1 VRTLIAVIGLLVLVG
16 LVGGGIFMIARET
29 GEASVALQSTD
40 VRTAQKRR
48 VFGRRAG
55 ATEDEGWKTLA
66 GTPMPSSGVS
76 GAAGARDRATGG
88 SRSGSGRGSAGSPA
102 GGSPEDRYRPDEVLA
117 ANPPAGFDEAVSA
130 LGFQVREIS
139 DLRYLGLRL
148 YRLRT
153 PPRTTVPAAV
163 QALRGRFPGTIA
175 DANHLY
181 EVTAGLA
188 LPESYARALIGW
200 RSAPADCG
208 RGVRLGMIDT
218 GVELQHP
225 ALNGADI
232 DYRIFNNPGRSPAPP
247 DHGTA
252 IASMMVGK
260 PAKGK
265 GWGGLLPG
273 ARLIAANIFEIEDS
287 GAMLGSASGFLKAI
301 DWMAESHVHAVNM
314 SIAGPDNQVVRLA
327 MGRARWRGLIMVA
340 AAGNN
345 GSTAE
350 PAYPAAY
357 PDVIAVTAIDAE
369 KHVYKYANRG
379 GYIDFAAPGVRI
391 WTASPGGGRYQSG
404 TSFASPYVSVLSAL
418 AVAEGQR
425 PQPDN
430 IRALLQED
438 VIDLGAPGRDSTFG
452 WGLVGTEARCGEV
465 NGETHG

>member
-1 VRTLIAVIGLLVLVG
+1 VRTLIAVIGIVVLVG
-16 LVGGGIFMIARET
+16 LVGGGIFMIDRAT
-29 GEASVALQSTD
+29 GEAEVALQSTD
-40 VRTAQKRR
+40 VRAAQKRR

-66 GTPMPSSGVS
+66 GTPMPSSVS
-76 GAAGARDRATGG
+76 EAADTRDPAAGG
-88 SRSGSGRGSAGSPA
+88 SRRGSGRSSGRSSA
-102 GGSPEDRYRPDEVLA
+102 GGSPEDRYRPGEVLA
-117 ANPPAGFDEAVSA
+117 ANPPVGFDEAVSA
-130 LGFQVREIS
+130 LGFQVREIAE
-139 DLRYLGLRL
+139 LRQLDLRL

-181 EVTAGLA
+181 EVTGGLA
-188 LPESYARALIGW
+188 MPESYARTVIGW
-200 RSAPADCG
+200 HSAPADCG
-208 RGVRLGMIDT
+208 RGIRLGMIDT
-218 GVELQHP
+218 GVELGHP
-225 ALNGADI
+225 ALSGADI
-232 DYRIFNNPGRSPAPP
+232 DYRIFNNPSRSPAPA

-273 ARLIAANIFEIEDS
+273 ARLSAANIFEITES
-287 GAMLGSASGFLKAI
+287 GKMLGSAGGFLRAI
-301 DWMAESHVHAVNM
+301 DWMAESRVQAVNM
-314 SIAGPDNQVVRLA
+314 SIAGPDNQIVRLA
-327 MGRARWRGLIMVA
+327 MERARWRGLIMVA

-357 PDVIAVTAIDAE
+357 PDVIAVTAVDAE
-369 KHVYKYANRG
+369 KHIYKYANRG
-379 GYIDFAAPGVRI
+379 GYIDFSAPGVRI

-404 TSFASPYVSVLSAL
+404 TSFASPYVSVLAAL
-418 AVAEGQR
+418 AVADGQR

-430 IRALLQED
+430 IRALLQKD

-452 WGLVGTEARCGEV
+452 WGLVGTEARCGGV
-465 NGETHG
+465 NGVTHG